1 MKNKISV
8 HIADD
13 HKILIEG
20 IIAVINTDEFIEVEG
35 YSLTGKQVI
44 EWIKSNSADILILDI
59 NMPEYDGIEVL
70 KFFKQKKITQKV
82 IILSSYDDVKLVQEM
97 INLGANGFLSK
108 DSAGL
113 HIIEAINAVYHGD
126 QYFSDAIK
134 NNLIKLYTGE
144 NITTGKRPEST
155 ILNSLTPRELE
166 VLKLI
171 TNEHS
176 SLEIA
181 GILNI
186 SQSTVD
192 TYRKSLLKKTNVK
205 NSIGLAMYAVKN
217 NIMLMIH
224 CLPH

>member
-1 MKNKISV
+1 MKNKIRV

-20 IIAVINTDEFIEVEG
+20 IIAVINTDESIEVEG

-108 DSAGL
+108 NSAGL

-126 QYFSDAIK
+126 QYFSDTIK
-134 NNLIKLYTGE
+134 NNLLKLYTGE
-144 NITTGKRPEST
+144 NVTSGKRPEST

-171 TNEHS
+171 TDEYS
-176 SLEIA
+176 SPEIA

-217 NIMLMIH
+217 NII
-224 CLPH
+224 

>member
-1 MKNKISV
+1 MKNKITV

-20 IIAVINTDEFIEVEG
+20 IIAVINTDNDIEVKG
-35 YSLTGKQVI
+35 YSLTGKHVM
-44 EWIKSNSADILILDI
+44 EWVESNNADILILDI

-70 KFFKQKKITQKV
+70 KYFKQKKISQRV
-82 IILSSYDDVKLVQEM
+82 IILSSYDDVKLVQEV

-108 DSAGL
+108 DSADQ
-113 HIIEAINAVYHGD
+113 HIIEAINAVHQGD

-144 NITTGKRPEST
+144 NVKSGKRPEST
-155 ILNSLTPRELE
+155 ILNSLTPREIE

-171 TNEHS
+171 TDEYS
-176 SLEIA
+176 SPEIA
-181 GILNI
+181 DKLNI

-217 NIMLMIH
+217 NII
-224 CLPH
+224 

>member
-1 MKNKISV
+1 MKNKITV

-20 IIAVINTDEFIEVEG
+20 IIAVINTDNDIEVKG
-35 YSLTGKQVI
+35 YSLTGKHVM
-44 EWIKSNSADILILDI
+44 EWVESNNADILILDI

-70 KFFKQKKITQKV
+70 KYFKQKKISQRV
-82 IILSSYDDVKLVQEM
+82 IILSSYDDVKLVQEV

-108 DSAGL
+108 DSAGQ
-113 HIIEAINAVYHGD
+113 HIIEAINAVHQGD

-144 NITTGKRPEST
+144 NVKSGKRPEST
-155 ILNSLTPRELE
+155 ILNSLTPREIE

-171 TNEHS
+171 TDEYS
-176 SLEIA
+176 SPEIA
-181 GILNI
+181 DKLNI
-186 SQSTVD
+186 IQSTVD

-217 NIMLMIH
+217 NII
-224 CLPH
+224 

>member
-1 MKNKISV
+1 MKNKIRV

-20 IIAVINTDEFIEVEG
+20 IIAVINTDESIEVEG

-44 EWIKSNSADILILDI
+44 EWIESNSADILILDI

-108 DSAGL
+108 NSAGL

-126 QYFSDAIK
+126 QYFSDTIK

-144 NITTGKRPEST
+144 NVTSGKRPEST

-171 TNEHS
+171 TDEYS
-176 SLEIA
+176 SPEIA

-217 NIMLMIH
+217 NII
-224 CLPH
+224 

>member
-1 MKNKISV
+1 MKNIIRV

-20 IIAVINTDEFIEVEG
+20 IIAVINTDESIEVDG

-44 EWIKSNSADILILDI
+44 EWIESNSADILILDI

-108 DSAGL
+108 SSAGL

-126 QYFSDAIK
+126 QYFSDTIK
-134 NNLIKLYTGE
+134 NNLIKLYTGK
-144 NITTGKRPEST
+144 NVTSGKRPEST

-171 TNEHS
+171 TDEYS
-176 SLEIA
+176 SPEIA

-217 NIMLMIH
+217 NII
-224 CLPH
+224 

>member
-1 MKNKISV
+1 MKNKITV

-20 IIAVINTDEFIEVEG
+20 IIAVINTDDDIEVKG
-35 YSLTGKQVI
+35 YSLTGKHVM
-44 EWIKSNSADILILDI
+44 EWVESNNADILILDI

-70 KFFKQKKITQKV
+70 KYFKQKKISQRV
-82 IILSSYDDVKLVQEM
+82 IILSSYDDVKLVQEV

-108 DSAGL
+108 DSAGQ
-113 HIIEAINAVYHGD
+113 HIIEAINAVHKGD

-134 NNLIKLYTGE
+134 NNLIKLYTGK
-144 NITTGKRPEST
+144 NVKSGKRPEST
-155 ILNSLTPRELE
+155 ILNSLTPREIE

-171 TNEHS
+171 TDEYS
-176 SLEIA
+176 SPEIA
-181 GILNI
+181 DKLNI

-217 NIMLMIH
+217 NII
-224 CLPH
+224 

>member
-108 DSAGL
+108 NSAGL
-113 HIIEAINAVYHGD
+113 HIIEAINAVYHGE
-126 QYFSDAIK
+126 QYFSDTIK
-134 NNLIKLYTGE
+134 NNLIKLYTGK
-144 NITTGKRPEST
+144 NITSGKRPEST
-155 ILNSLTPRELE
+155 ILNILTPRELE

-171 TNEHS
+171 TDEYS
-176 SLEIA
+176 SPEIA

-217 NIMLMIH
+217 NII
-224 CLPH
+224 

>member
-1 MKNKISV
+1 MKNKIRV

-20 IIAVINTDEFIEVEG
+20 IIAVINTDESIEVEG
-35 YSLTGKQVI
+35 YSLTGKQVV
-44 EWIKSNSADILILDI
+44 EWIESNSADILILDI

-108 DSAGL
+108 NSAGL

-126 QYFSDAIK
+126 QYFSDTIK

-144 NITTGKRPEST
+144 NVTSGKRPEST

-171 TNEHS
+171 TDEYS
-176 SLEIA
+176 SPEIA

-217 NIMLMIH
+217 NII
-224 CLPH
+224 

>member
-108 DSAGL
+108 YSAGL

-217 NIMLMIH
+217 NII
-224 CLPH
+224 

>member
-113 HIIEAINAVYHGD
+113 HIIEAIHAVYKGD

-134 NNLIKLYTGE
+134 NNLLKLYTGK
-144 NITTGKRPEST
+144 NVKSGVRPEST
-155 ILNSLTPRELE
+155 ILNSLTPREVE

-176 SLEIA
+176 STEIA

-217 NIMLMIH
+217 NII
-224 CLPH
+224 

>member
-1 MKNKISV
+1 MKNIIRV

-20 IIAVINTDEFIEVEG
+20 IIAVINTDESIEVEG

-126 QYFSDAIK
+126 QYFSDPIK
-134 NNLIKLYTGE
+134 NNLLKLYTGE

-217 NIMLMIH
+217 NII
-224 CLPH
+224 